1 MEFGNVYEVF
11 ELGDLVKINN
21 VRNIHCGRTGTI
33 IGICLTRICPLFPI
47 LLL

>member
-21 VRNIHCGRTGTI
+21 DE
-33 IGICLTRICPLFPI
+33 CLGKLCPCHVTEEAAKI
-47 LLL
+47 QDKEKNNGNT

>member
-21 VRNIHCGRTGTI
+21 WD
-33 IGICLTRICPLFPI
+33 I
-47 LLL
+47 LKKSVTPQKP